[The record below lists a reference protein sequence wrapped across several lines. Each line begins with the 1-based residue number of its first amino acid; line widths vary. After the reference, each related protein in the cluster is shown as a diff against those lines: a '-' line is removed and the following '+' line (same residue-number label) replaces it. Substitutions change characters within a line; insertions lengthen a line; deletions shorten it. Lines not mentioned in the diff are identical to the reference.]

1 MAALEP
7 KPRSLESKPK
17 QSQPMT
23 EQVEGESDGELRL
36 DLFLRFAGYLFRAVS
51 PLELPIRLADYQIH
65 KAVQDSPYP
74 IMLPPLLPFISH
86 TSQVTSCTPHAVLV
100 SASRGF
106 ASVAVYGTESS
117 W

>member
-86 TSQVTSCTPHAVLV
+86 TSQVTSCTPYAVLV